1 MKKIRSVLVA
11 NRGEIAIRVFRAC
24 NELGIRTV
32 AIYSKE
38 DSLSLHRFRADESYL
53 VGEGK
58 KPVDAYLD
66 IEDIIRIAHEHDVD
80 AIHPG
85 YGFLSE
91 NADLAKRCEEE
102 GIIFIGPK
110 VEHLIMFG
118 DKINAR
124 IQAKKAGI
132 QYIPGS
138 DGPVMNYAEVEKF
151 AKQVGFPIM
160 LKAVNGGG
168 GRGMRMVDRMA
179 DLRDAYDRAK
189 SEAKLA
195 FGSDEIYLEKCIVN
209 PKHVEVQIMGDEH
222 GNVIHL
228 FERDCSIQRRHQK
241 VVETAPA
248 SALPVEL
255 RQKICNAALKL
266 MKNVHYVNAGTVEF
280 LVTPDGEFYFIEVNP
295 RVQVEHTVTEMITGI
310 DIVQTQIKVA
320 EGYALD
326 SDEIGIKSQD
336 DVRCLGDAIQCRI
349 TTEDPMNNFMPDSG
363 KIMVYRS
370 GGGFGVRLDSGNS
383 YTGAII
389 TPYYDSLLV
398 KTTTY
403 GLTHKEAAQKMLRV
417 LKEFRIR
424 GVKTNIGFLIN
435 VLKSPEFIAGTYNV
449 NFIDDHPELFNLP
462 VVQDRGTKLLKYIGD
477 TTINGYADAGHQDK
491 PAFEALELPTPVEG
505 AYPDGTK
512 QKFDAMGPE
521 KFSQWIKEQQK
532 VFFTDTTMRDAH
544 QSLFATR
551 VRSIDMLRVLET
563 ASKKLPNLFSYEC
576 WGGATFDV
584 AYRFLYEDPWVRLR
598 QMRKKAPNILLQM
611 LVRGANAVGYTSYPD
626 NVVKNFIDLSAK
638 NGIDVFRVFD
648 SLNSLDNMY
657 GTIQAVREN
666 NKLAEVAL
674 CYTGDILDPSR
685 DKYDLK
691 YYVNMAKELQNAGAN
706 IIAIKDMAGLLKPE
720 AAYRLVSALKDAVD
734 LPIHLHTHDGSGNA
748 ICTYNR
754 AIDAGV
760 DIVDVAYSAFAGGTS
775 QPSMSTLYYA
785 LSGKDRQPDLDVD
798 AMEELSRYWATVRP
812 YYKGVDKA
820 DAYPNTEVYQHEMP
834 GGQFS
839 NLRQQAKAV
848 GLGDRW
854 NEIKKMY
861 HTVSMMFGD
870 IIKVTPSSKVVGD
883 MALFMVQNNLTEQD
897 VYDKGDVLDFPQS
910 VVEFFEGRIGIPY
923 QGFPEKLQKIVLKGK
938 KPLTER
944 PGKSLAPVDFEAIR
958 QKLTDAGYKHED
970 EDINAYCQYPK
981 VFKDFNETVKKYGDV
996 SVLDTPTFFFG
1007 MKKNEEVHVEIEEG
1021 KDLIITLINISDPDD
1036 SGVRTIT
1043 FMFNGAEREIQ
1054 VQDKSVDMKTVTR
1067 RKADPDKAGDIGAT
1081 LSGSVVKVLV
1091 TKGQKVKKGEPLV
1104 VTEAMKM
1111 ETTITSPIDGTVGEI
1126 YATKGQAIIS
1136 GDCLLE
1142 VLE

>member
-24 NELGIRTV
+24 NEMGIRTV

-38 DSLSLHRFRADESYL
+38 DSLSLHRFSADEAYL

-66 IEDIIRIAHEHDVD
+66 IEDIVRIAHEHDVD

-91 NADLAKRCEEE
+91 NADLAKRCAEE
-102 GIIFIGPK
+102 GIIFIGPR

-124 IQAKKAGI
+124 IQAKKANI

-138 DGPVMNYAEVEKF
+138 DEPVKGYDEVEAF
-151 AKQVGFPIM
+151 AREVGFPIM

-168 GRGMRMVDRMA
+168 GRGMRMVEKME
-179 DLRDAYDRAK
+179 DLKDSYDRAK
-189 SEAKLA
+189 SEARLA
-195 FGSDEIYLEKCIVN
+195 FGSEEIYLEKCLVN
-209 PKHVEVQIMGDEH
+209 PKHVEVQIIGDEH

-241 VVETAPA
+241 VVEIAPA
-248 SALPVEL
+248 FSLPMSVREGL
-255 RQKICNAALKL
+255 CNAALKL
-266 MKNVHYVNAGTVEF
+266 MKNVDYVNAGTVEF
-280 LVTPDGEFYFIEVNP
+280 LVTPDNKYYFIEVNP

-310 DIVQTQIKVA
+310 DIVQTQIKIA

-336 DVRCLGDAIQCRI
+336 DIICHGNAIQCRI
-349 TTEDPMNNFMPDSG
+349 TTEDPLNNFMPDSG
-363 KIMVYRS
+363 KLIAYRS
-370 GGGFGVRLDSGNS
+370 GGGFGVRLDSGNA
-383 YTGAII
+383 YTGSVI

-398 KTTTY
+398 KATTW
-403 GLTHKEAAQKMLRV
+403 GLSHAIAVQKMIRV

-435 VLKSPEFIAGTYNV
+435 VLKSQLFVEGHYNV
-449 NFIDDHPELFNLP
+449 NFIDEHPELFNLP

-477 TTINGYADAGHQDK
+477 TSVNGYAGLGRQEK
-491 PAFEALELPTPVEG
+491 PDFEPLEMPQP
-505 AYPDGTK
+505 ADSDFPNGTK
-512 QKFDAMGPE
+512 QLFDSMGAE
-521 KFSQWIKEQQK
+521 KFSRWIMDQK
-532 VFFTDTTMRDAH
+532 KVLFTDTTMRDAH

-551 VRSIDMLRVLET
+551 VRTIDMLRVLET
-563 ASKKLPNLFSYEC
+563 TSKKLPNFFSYEC

-584 AYRFLYEDPWVRLR
+584 AYRFLYEDPWERLR
-598 QMRKKAPNILLQM
+598 QMREKSPNILLQM
-611 LVRGANAVGYTSYPD
+611 LIRGANAVGYTSYPD
-626 NVVKNFIDLSAK
+626 NVVKQFVELSAK
-638 NGIDVFRVFD
+638 NGIDVFRIFD

-657 GTIQAVREN
+657 GAIQSVRETG
-666 NKLAEVAL
+666 KIAEVAL
-674 CYTGDILDPSR
+674 CYTGDILDSSR
-685 DKYDLK
+685 PKYNLD
-691 YYVNMAKELQNAGAN
+691 YYVTMAKELQNAGAN

-720 AAYRLVSALKDAVD
+720 AAYQLVSALKDAVD
-734 LPIHLHTHDGSGNA
+734 LPIHLHTHEGAGNA
-748 ICTYNR
+748 VYSLSR

-760 DIVDVAYSAFAGGTS
+760 DIVDVAFSAFANGTS
-775 QPSMSTLYYA
+775 QPSMNSLYYA
-785 LSGKDRQPDLDVD
+785 LSGKDRQPDMDIE
-798 AMEELSRYWATVRP
+798 AMEEMSRYWATVRP

-820 DAYPNTEVYQHEMP
+820 DAYPNTEVYMHEMP

-848 GLGDRW
+848 GLGEQW
-854 NEIKKMY
+854 NDIKKMY
-861 HTVSMMFGD
+861 HRVNMMFGD

-883 MALFMVQNNLTEQD
+883 MTLFMTQNNLTEKD
-897 VYDKGDVLDFPQS
+897 IFEKGDILDFPQS

-923 QGFPEKLQKIVLKGK
+923 QGFPQELQKIILKGK
-938 KPLTER
+938 QPLKER
-944 PGKSLAPVDFEAIR
+944 PGKSLAPVDFEAVR
-958 QKLTDAGYKHED
+958 AKLAAAGYLHDD
-970 EDINAYCQYPK
+970 EAINASCQYEK
-981 VFKDFNETVKKYGDV
+981 VFNDYNENFKKYGDV

-1007 MKKNEEVHVEIEEG
+1007 MKKGEEISVEIEKG
-1021 KDLIITLINISDPDD
+1021 KILIIKLLNISDTD
-1036 SGVRTIT
+1036 SSGMRTIT
-1043 FMFNGAEREIQ
+1043 FMFNGAEREIE
-1054 VQDKSVDMKTVTR
+1054 VLDKNVDMTTVTTK
-1067 RKADPDKAGDIGAT
+1067 KADPSKLGDIGAT

-1091 TKGQKVKKGEPLV
+1091 NKGQKVKKGEPLI

-1126 YATKGQAIIS
+1126 YATKGMPIIS

-1142 VLE
+1142 IE

>member
-370 GGGFGVRLDSGNS
+370 GGGFGVRLDSGNA

-491 PAFEALELPTPVEG
+491 PAFEALELPTPVAG

-1111 ETTITSPIDGTVGEI
+1111 ETTITSPVDGTVGEI

>member
-1 MKKIRSVLVA
+1 MRKIRSVLVA

-138 DGPVMNYAEVEKF
+138 DGPVMNYEEVEKF
-151 AKQVGFPIM
+151 AREEGFPIM

-168 GRGMRMVDRMA
+168 GRGMRMVNRMV
-179 DLRDAYDRAK
+179 DLREAYDRAK

-209 PKHVEVQIMGDEH
+209 PKHVEVQIMGDEY

-241 VVETAPA
+241 VVEIAPA
-248 SALPVEL
+248 FSLPEKL
-255 RQKICNAALKL
+255 RHDICDAAIKL
-266 MKNVHYVNAGTVEF
+266 MKNVKYVNAGTVEF
-280 LVTPDGEFYFIEVNP
+280 LVTPDDKFYFIEVNP

-326 SDEIGIKSQD
+326 SKEIAIPSQEA
-336 DVRCLGDAIQCRI
+336 VHCQGNAIQCRI

-370 GGGFGVRLDSGNS
+370 GGGFGVRLDSGNA

-398 KTTTY
+398 KATTY
-403 GLTHKEAAQKMLRV
+403 ALTHGGAVQKMLRT

-435 VLKSPEFIAGTYNV
+435 VLKSPEFVNGSYNV
-449 NFIDDHPELFNLP
+449 NFIDNHPELFNLP
-462 VVQDRGTKLLKYIGD
+462 VVQDRGTKLLKYISE
-477 TTINGYADAGHQDK
+477 TTVNGYTGTGHQEK
-491 PAFEALELPTPVEG
+491 PDFEPLEVPASVSGE
-505 AYPDGTK
+505 YPAGTK
-512 QKFDAMGPE
+512 QIFDSMGAE
-521 KFSQWIKEQQK
+521 KFSKWILDQK
-532 VFFTDTTMRDAH
+532 KVLITDTTMRDAH
-544 QSLFATR
+544 QSLMATR
-551 VRSIDMLRVLET
+551 VRTIDMLRVLET
-563 ASKKLPNLFSYEC
+563 ASKKLPQFFSYEC

-584 AYRFLYEDPWVRLR
+584 AYRFLYEDPWERLR
-598 QMRKKAPNILLQM
+598 QMREKAPNILLQM
-611 LVRGANAVGYTSYPD
+611 LIRGANAVGYTSYPD
-626 NVVKNFIDLSAK
+626 NVVKNFVELSAK
-638 NGIDVFRVFD
+638 NGIDVFRIFD

-657 GTIQAVREN
+657 GTIQAVRETG
-666 NKLAEVAL
+666 KIAEVAL
-674 CYTGDILDPSR
+674 CYTGDILDSSR
-685 DKYDLK
+685 TKYDLA
-691 YYVNMAKELQNAGAN
+691 YYINMAKELQNAGAN

-720 AAYRLVSALKDAVD
+720 AAYRLVSALKDTVD
-734 LPIHLHTHDGSGNA
+734 LPIHLHTHDGSGNGIA
-748 ICTYNR
+748 TLSR
-754 AIDAGV
+754 AVAANV
-760 DIVDVAYSAFAGGTS
+760 DIVDAAYSSFAGGTS
-775 QPSMSTLYYA
+775 QPSMNTLYYA
-785 LSGKDRQPDLDVD
+785 LSGTERQPDLDID
-798 AMEELSRYWATVRP
+798 AMEEMSRYWATVRP

-820 DAYPNTEVYQHEMP
+820 EPFPNTEVYQHEMP

-848 GLGDRW
+848 GLGDKW
-854 NEIKKMY
+854 NDIKKMY
-861 HTVSMMFGD
+861 HDVNMMFGD
-870 IIKVTPSSKVVGD
+870 IVKVTPSSKVVGD
-883 MALFMVQNNLTEQD
+883 MTLFMVQNDLTEKD
-897 VYDKGDVLDFPQS
+897 IYEKGDILNFPQS
-910 VVEFFEGRIGIPY
+910 VVEFFEGRLGTPY
-923 QGFPEKLQKIVLKGK
+923 QGFPEKLQSIILKGR

-944 PGKSLAPVDFEAIR
+944 PGKSLAPVDFEAVR
-958 QKLTDAGYKHED
+958 KKLADAGYKHED
-970 EDINAYCQYPK
+970 EDINAYCQYEK
-981 VFKDFNETVKKYGDV
+981 VFKDYNENVKLYGDV
-996 SVLDTPTFFFG
+996 SALDTPTFFFG
-1007 MKKNEEVHVEIEEG
+1007 MKKNEEIHVEIEKG
-1021 KDLIITLINISDPDD
+1021 KDLVITLINISDPDE
-1036 SGVRTIT
+1036 SGMRTIT
-1043 FMFNGAEREIQ
+1043 FMFNGIEREIQ

-1067 RKADPDKAGDIGAT
+1067 RKADPSKAGDIGAT
-1081 LSGSVVKVLV
+1081 LSGSVVNVLV
-1091 TKGQKVKKGEPLV
+1091 SPGQKVKKGDDLV

-1111 ETTITSPIDGTVGEI
+1111 ETTITSPIDGTVGDI
-1126 YATKGQAIIS
+1126 YVTKGQAIIS

-1142 VLE
+1142 IVE